1 MPNQQ
6 RRQPI
11 SSSRHPLSSNNI
23 PSREERYRHHYR
35 YYPYHETEIS
45 CCMKYSVFGF
55 NVSFWILG
63 FALLAIGI
71 WAQIEKTNP
80 YTQLNRLSKFYLDPS
95 MILIIVGAIIFLIG
109 FSGCVGALRENTCLL
124 ALYST
129 ILGLILIA
137 ELSLAMF
144 VYVSRDYIEGEYKLK
159 LDDMIKMYRDD
170 PDLQTVIDWMQQ
182 DFQCCGINGADDW
195 DLNIYFNASATN
207 LKSEEAGGVPF
218 SCCVH
223 SSDHGL
229 TNYACGHGAR
239 LNKQNLVK
247 AIYIEGCLPK
257 LQLWLANNFI
267 YSGTFLVIISVT
279 QIMGILFA
287 QCLRADIFA
296 QRDKLMRSY

>member
-1 MPNQQ
+1 MPNHQ
-6 RRQPI
+6 RRQPADSRQPLSTANNI
-11 SSSRHPLSSNNI
+11 SSRHL
-23 PSREERYRHHYR
+23 RERYYYR
-35 YYPYHETEIS
+35 YYRYHESEIS

-55 NVSFWILG
+55 NVTFWIFG
-63 FALLAIGI
+63 FTLLAIGI

-80 YTQLNRLSKFYLDPS
+80 YTQLNRLSKFYLDPTL
-95 MILIIVGAIIFLIG
+95 ILIIVGSVIFFIG

-137 ELSLAMF
+137 ELSIAMF
-144 VYVSRDYIEGEYKLK
+144 AYVSKDYIEGEYKLK
-159 LDDMIKMYRDD
+159 LDDMVKMYRDD

-195 DLNIYFNASATN
+195 DLNIYFNATATT

-218 SCCVH
+218 SCCVRPP
-223 SSDHGL
+223 DQIL

-257 LQLWLANNFI
+257 LQLWLSNNFI
-267 YSGTFLVIISVT
+267 YAGSFLVVISVI

-296 QRDKLMRSY
+296 QRDKLL